1 MRSLL
6 FVPAHKEYLIEK
18 ALKSQADAIIFDLED
33 SCPGDI
39 NKSKGIE
46 NISNYTSSKKTIVR
60 ISNNEQLAKVENYVD
75 YVMYPKIEGYI
86 PFITK
91 DCILLVETALGI
103 VKLNQIIENNRII
116 GVAFGNEDYK
126 ADTGCENYDYAR
138 QTILNYSKAFNK
150 FAIDTV
156 YIDVKD
162 IKGFANDCRTSYKSG
177 FDGRLCL
184 TPDQTEITNAF
195 YTPTISEYEDSKMI
209 IRLYDQAVKK
219 GSGVAIIE
227 GTYVA
232 PPMVKRAEEII
243 RKCENYS

>member
-33 SCPGDI
+33 SCPGNE
-39 NKSKGIE
+39 NKLKGIE
-46 NISNYTSSKKTIVR
+46 NISNYISSKKTIVR
-60 ISNNEQLAKVENYVD
+60 ISNNEQFAKIENYVD
-75 YVMYPKIEGYI
+75 YIMYPKTEGYI

-126 ADTGCENYDYAR
+126 ADTGCNNYDYAR
-138 QTILNYSKAFNK
+138 QTILNYSKAFGK

-162 IKGFANDCRTSYKSG
+162 INGFVNDCRTSYNSG

-184 TPDQTEITNAF
+184 TPKQAEITNAF
-195 YTPTISEYEDSKMI
+195 YTPIIGEYEESKVI
-209 IRLYDQAVKK
+209 VRLYDQAVKE
-219 GSGVAIIE
+219 GNGVAIIE

-232 PPMVKRAEEII
+232 PPMVKRAEKII
-243 RKCENYS
+243 RKYENYS